1 MQISENAIK
10 WLASGE
16 RGQSSNTLFS
26 ILTGVN
32 AHSGFCGL
40 SHPSDPDDFKRCEKL
55 LRQCPELRADLW
67 RMKGITPAW
76 GPLVE
81 HWDNLV
87 ELFESEVPGVLD
99 GGKWPFRVP
108 ATKTYELM
116 KSLGC

>member
-32 AHSGFCGL
+32 ALTSGGL

-55 LRQCPELRADLW
+55 LRQCTELRADLW

-81 HWDNLV
+81 RWDNIV

-99 GGKWPFRVP
+99 CGEWPFRVP

>member
-1 MQISENAIK
+1 MQLSENAIN

-16 RGQSSNTLFS
+16 RGTSSNTLFS
-26 ILTGVN
+26 ILTCVN
-32 AHSGFCGL
+32 AYSRFGGV
-40 SHPSDPDDFKRCEKL
+40 SHPADPDDFKRCEKL

-67 RMKGITPAW
+67 RMEGITPAW
-76 GPLVE
+76 GPLVK
-81 HWDNLV
+81 HWDELV

-99 GGKWPFRVP
+99 GGNWPFKTP